1 MHALSVVLA
10 LVGTAAVVLLAAG
23 PNDPQPSPDLTAE
36 EVVRIQV
43 EALGANDTPTPDAGI
58 ATAFRFASPG
68 NRAATGPLERFTQMV
83 KGPVYRDMIDATS
96 ADYGRVVVEGDRA
109 ALRVALGHAD
119 GRRAVYV
126 FALSRQQGG
135 ACDGCWL
142 TDGVERREPV
152 ADGQT
157 RI

>member
-1 MHALSVVLA
+1 MHGLTAVFALLGSAA
-10 LVGTAAVVLLAAG
+10 LVLLAVG
-23 PNDPQPSPDLTAE
+23 SDDPQPSPDLTAE
-36 EVVRIQV
+36 EVVRVQV

-83 KGPVYRDMIDATS
+83 KGPVYSDMIDATT
-96 ADYGRVVVEGDRA
+96 AEYGRIVVEGDRA
-109 ALRVALGHAD
+109 ALRVSLGHAD

-126 FALSRQQGG
+126 FSLTRQRGG
-135 ACDGCWL
+135 DCDGCWM

-152 ADGQT
+152 RNGQT
-157 RI
+157 RS